1 MRYSKSLG
9 GVLAGWL
16 MGFSLLGRADIYV
29 SEAADGTLVFSNLQ
43 QSGRRYTQVYPEPIA
58 PSGAGKLLLGGWSE
72 KVEGRPYAELI
83 AAEAAA
89 NDLPVALLHAVIQV
103 ESGYDPKARSHKGA
117 AGLMQLMPETAKQL
131 GVGDVWDPAANIRG
145 GARYLKQL
153 LQRFDND
160 FALAV
165 AAYNAGPEAVS
176 KAGRVPPYAETQRY
190 VPSVLEN
197 YRRLAN
203 GDKAAPL

>member
-1 MRYSKSLG
+1 
-9 GVLAGWL
+9 
-16 MGFSLLGRADIYV
+16 
-29 SEAADGTLVFSNLQ
+29 
-43 QSGRRYTQVYPEPIA
+43 
-58 PSGAGKLLLGGWSE
+58 
-72 KVEGRPYAELI
+72 
-83 AAEAAA
+83 
-89 NDLPVALLHAVIQV
+89 VALLHAVIQV